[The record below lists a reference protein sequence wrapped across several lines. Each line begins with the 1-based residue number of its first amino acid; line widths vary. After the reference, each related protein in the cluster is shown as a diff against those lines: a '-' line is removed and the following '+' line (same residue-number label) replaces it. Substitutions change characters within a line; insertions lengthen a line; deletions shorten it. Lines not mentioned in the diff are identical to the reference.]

1 MLGSQ
6 QHLCLNAAM
15 RRGYLG
21 LFFLLPPHSI
31 DATITLCSVGS
42 VAGWL
47 LCVSPQ
53 LSPTCP
59 GHGAMGLP
67 MYRGSS
73 SRSHPATPPLHAVG
87 TLDPQ
92 MCYQHHQSIANV
104 RPMGSPAPLC
114 PHEAETSL
122 IVT

>member
-53 LSPTCP
+53 LSSAPHVLGTVPWGSPCTEAPAADPIQPHHHYMQWGRWTHRCAISITKASPTCVQWAAQHP
-59 GHGAMGLP
+59 SVP
-67 MYRGSS
+67 MK
-73 SRSHPATPPLHAVG
+73 LK
-87 TLDPQ
+87 
-92 MCYQHHQSIANV
+92 HH
-104 RPMGSPAPLC
+104 
-114 PHEAETSL
+114 
-122 IVT
+122 